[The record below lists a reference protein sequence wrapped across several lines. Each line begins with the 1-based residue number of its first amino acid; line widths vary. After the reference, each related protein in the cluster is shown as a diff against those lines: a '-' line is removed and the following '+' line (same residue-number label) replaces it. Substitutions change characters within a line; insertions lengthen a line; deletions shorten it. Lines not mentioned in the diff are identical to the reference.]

1 MSGNNAAGVPP
12 TGGSD
17 ALATGAAAGGAGPAA
32 APEAG
37 ATEGG
42 GGSPGEAAAPASPP
56 APAAQPRMLIAAS
69 PGMGEGT
76 DVRIK
81 LTDDVFGVGVVTGRR
96 NFDGT
101 YPVAG
106 RLDDGQCGPAANL
119 FHHQQVYTVAEY
131 EREYA
136 SRQGRLPGMSLSH
149 PGRSY
154 VAFGAA
160 PAVKRHDNWRG
171 TEQARSACGRQ
182 AARVTRA
189 LRPRRAGLHQ
199 RPQRPRRRR
208 AGGAVPVRAGLGV
221 VEQHTDVGPRGGAR
235 HSWGR
240 LQAER
245 RAGGG
250 V

>member
-42 GGSPGEAAAPASPP
+42 DGSPGEAAAPASPP

-106 RLDDGQCGPAANL
+106 RLDDGQRGPAANL

-171 TEQARSACGRQ
+171 TEQARKYISELLNKNGIY
-182 AARVTRA
+182 
-189 LRPRRAGLHQ
+189 
-199 RPQRPRRRR
+199 
-208 AGGAVPVRAGLGV
+208 
-221 VEQHTDVGPRGGAR
+221 
-235 HSWGR
+235 
-240 LQAER
+240 
-245 RAGGG
+245 
-250 V
+250 